1 MKNIKKYYES
11 TKNLEPHFIVKKFIN
26 MNIKPEN
33 AIDLGC
39 GSGNESVYLIKNG
52 WRVLAIDKENT
63 IEYIINRL
71 NENEREK
78 LTFSVQNFENIML
91 EENKLLVANFSIP
104 FCNRDN
110 FKEFWS
116 KIKNSILPERL
127 FCRKF
132 FRFKRFMETE

>member
-1 MKNIKKYYES
+1 
-11 TKNLEPHFIVKKFIN
+11 

-104 FCNRDN
+104 FCNKDN

-127 FCRKF
+127 FRRKF